1 MLIIKMASMLE
12 SIAIDVYS
20 FPTSKLAVNAALF
33 AVVIIVTYTVFSWL
47 VKALILAAKQEWT
60 YRDVCAEPAPSLVH
74 GHVPYVCALPT
85 CGILCLFV
93 FVVISYEGTS
103 LCYIG
108 VDFLRGNSSK
118 TICLS
123 TYLYLSL
130 LCFCARACSMRTRAI
145 GHIMFRIVTCASTV
159 QSIVLREFPCLSDVS
174 VQGSSWVSV
183 CYGFMAHDS
192 LSREPDPSP
201 PSILSLRP

>member
-103 LCYIG
+103 LVRVSMVIL
-108 VDFLRGNSSK
+108 VS
-118 TICLS
+118 I
-123 TYLYLSL
+123 
-130 LCFCARACSMRTRAI
+130 FCAE
-145 GHIMFRIVTCASTV
+145 
-159 QSIVLREFPCLSDVS
+159 IVLKPFVCPLIYTYPCS
-174 VQGSSWVSV
+174 VFVHV
-183 CYGFMAHDS
+183 LAA
-192 LSREPDPSP
+192 
-201 PSILSLRP
+201 